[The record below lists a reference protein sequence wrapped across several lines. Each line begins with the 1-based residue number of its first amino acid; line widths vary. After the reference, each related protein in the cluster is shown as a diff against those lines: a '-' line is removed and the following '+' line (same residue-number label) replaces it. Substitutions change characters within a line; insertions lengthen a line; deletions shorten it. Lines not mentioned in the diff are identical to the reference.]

1 MMESL
6 REGEG
11 EALAN
16 DKKLIESEK
25 CEISE
30 KGENC
35 EG

>member
-11 EALAN
+11 KPLAN

-25 CEISE
+25 
-30 KGENC
+30 GENC